1 MMPCH
6 PEPLNPPG
14 ESAHAEASQVFITQG
29 RVSKNYMHRRSA
41 PVSPGNVF
49 RRAWI
54 VNRTVCTANP
64 IDLRETPR
72 LTEKPLPDGLV
83 FPLDPQ

>member
-29 RVSKNYMHRRSA
+29 RVSKNYMHLGDAFNGNGSVCGGRAYRIPEVRA
-41 PVSPGNVF
+41 TQPGKCF
-49 RRAWI
+49 
-54 VNRTVCTANP
+54 P
-64 IDLRETPR
+64 SGMDSE
-72 LTEKPLPDGLV
+72 PDGLHGQ
-83 FPLDPQ
+83 PHRSP

>member
-1 MMPCH
+1 MHLMGM
-6 PEPLNPPG
+6 E
-14 ESAHAEASQVFITQG
+14 AFAAEERIA
-29 RVSKNYMHRRSA
+29 YRRSA
-41 PVSPGNVF
+41 PLSPGNVF